1 MKAFCKVADRL
12 IDRDSLIRLVL
23 ISGTV
28 VVADQVTKAVIQA
41 HFSLYET
48 LTVING
54 FFNITYIMNPGGA
67 FGIFA
72 DQSPQLRKFVF
83 LFLSSIVAV
92 LILWF
97 YKRTCGNDKILS
109 SAFALIFGGA
119 VGNLIDRVRFGT
131 VVDFLDFHAG
141 NLHWPAFNI
150 ADSAITV
157 GMGVFLYYIVFN
169 KISDL

>member
-1 MKAFCKVADRL
+1 MDRGSFVRL
-12 IDRDSLIRLVL
+12 IL

-28 VVADQVTKAVIQA
+28 VASDQATKALIQN

-54 FFNITYIMNPGGA
+54 FFTITYIMNPGGA

-72 DQSPQLRKFVF
+72 DHSPALRKFVF

-97 YKRTCGNDKILS
+97 YNRTCNRDRILS

-131 VVDFLDFHAG
+131 VVDFLDFHVG
-141 NLHWPAFNI
+141 RFHWPAFNI

-157 GMGVFLYYIVFN
+157 GMGIFLYYIVFN

>member
-1 MKAFCKVADRL
+1 M
-12 IDRDSLIRLVL
+12 RLVL

-28 VVADQVTKAVIQA
+28 VVTDQVTKALIQM
-41 HFSLYET
+41 HFSLHET
-48 LTVING
+48 LAVING
-54 FFNITYIMNPGGA
+54 FFNITYVMNPGGA

-72 DQSPQLRKFVF
+72 DQSPHLRKFVF
-83 LFLSSIVAV
+83 LFLSSMVAV

-97 YKRTCGNDKILS
+97 YKRTCSKDRLLS

-131 VVDFLDFHAG
+131 VVDFLDLYAG
-141 NLHWPAFNI
+141 RLHWPAFNI

-157 GMGVFLYYIVFN
+157 GMGIFLYYIVFN
-169 KISDL
+169 KISDI

>member
-1 MKAFCKVADRL
+1 MKDRF
-12 IDRDSLIRLVL
+12 IDRKSLVRLAL

-28 VVADQVTKAVIQA
+28 IVADQITKAVIQA
-41 HFSLYET
+41 HFSLHET

-72 DQSPQLRKFVF
+72 DQSLLVRKFVF
-83 LFLSSIVAV
+83 LFLSSIVAI

-97 YKRTCGNDKILS
+97 YKRTCRSDRFLS

-119 VGNLIDRVRFGT
+119 VGNLIDRLRFGT

-141 NLHWPAFNI
+141 RLHWPAFNI
-150 ADSAITV
+150 ADSAITI
-157 GMGVFLYYIVFN
+157 GMGIFLYYILFN
-169 KISDL
+169 KIPDL

>member
-1 MKAFCKVADRL
+1 
-12 IDRDSLIRLVL
+12 
-23 ISGTV
+23 
-28 VVADQVTKAVIQA
+28 
-41 HFSLYET
+41 
-48 LTVING
+48 
-54 FFNITYIMNPGGA
+54 MNPGGA